1 MKNYKRRRKAR
12 YWGVLTI
19 RAAML
24 LFVLYVLYLFAVYI
38 GSQKNEN
45 KEKNDICDS
54 KTIEPEQKTFD
65 TSGCPDE
72 LLELLQKNPET
83 KEFVMNYSTKKDSY
97 SREKLKEL
105 KKNEIPL
112 LMQWDERWG
121 YYQYGDNV
129 MGLTGCGPTC
139 LSMVASS
146 LFQNPEM
153 TPIYMADYAT
163 RNGYCVPGS
172 GTSWEF
178 MSKGAMG
185 LGLQVWEVPLS
196 ESRVKEYLRQGNP
209 IICIMGPGKFTDNGH
224 FIVLTGLENNK
235 IKINDPNS
243 KERSN
248 QLWEFEEIKS
258 QIRNMWVY
266 FKA

>member
-1 MKNYKRRRKAR
+1 MRKFRRRIVRWISLIFA
-12 YWGVLTI
+12 
-19 RAAML
+19 
-24 LFVLYVLYLFAVYI
+24 LYLVWILIVYVDSRRSGQSEEYI
-38 GSQKNEN
+38 NSEVCDKKAPELEPKPVEFP
-45 KEKNDICDS
+45 KE
-54 KTIEPEQKTFD
+54 EY
-65 TSGCPDE
+65 PDE

-83 KEFVMNYSTKKDSY
+83 QEFVMNYPSKKNTF
-97 SREKLKEL
+97 SREELKEL
-105 KKNEIPL
+105 NKSSIPL
-112 LMQWDERWG
+112 LLQWDERWG

-139 LSMVASS
+139 LSMVASF

-153 TPIYMADYAT
+153 TPLYMADYAT
-163 RNGYCVPGS
+163 NNGYCVPGS

-185 LGLQVWEVPLS
+185 LGLQVWEVPLM

-224 FIVLTGLENNK
+224 FIVLTGLENGK

>member
-1 MKNYKRRRKAR
+1 MKNIKRGKRTK
-12 YWGVLTI
+12 YWGVLII
-19 RAAML
+19 RVGML
-24 LFVLYVLYLFAVYI
+24 IFVLYVLYLFAVYI
-38 GSQKNEN
+38 GPQDKEN
-45 KEKNDICDS
+45 KENHDICDS
-54 KTIEPEQKTFD
+54 KTIEPEQKTVD

-83 KEFVMNYSTKKDSY
+83 KEFVLNYPAKKDFY
-97 SREKLKEL
+97 SREGLKEL
-105 KKNEIPL
+105 KKDEIPL
-112 LMQWDERWG
+112 LLQWDERWG

-139 LSMVASS
+139 LSMVASF
-146 LFQNPEM
+146 LLQNPEL

-163 RNGYCVPGS
+163 KNGYCVPGS

-209 IICIMGPGKFTDNGH
+209 IICIMGPGEFTDNGH
-224 FIVLTGLENNK
+224 FIVLTGLSDNK
-235 IKINDPNS
+235 IKIHDSNS
-243 KERSN
+243 RERSN
-248 QLWEFEEIKS
+248 RLWGFEEIKG